1 MQEVTIAT
9 RGDDG
14 WILGVFKDIDSAKD
28 YVEDEV
34 EHYEPYECDYWLA
47 EVGEGGAELKPR

>member
-14 WILGVFKDIDSAKD
+14 WVLGSFEDIDSAKT

-34 EHYEPYECDYWLA
+34 EHYEPYECDYWLT
-47 EVGEGGAELKPR
+47 EIGEGGAELNPK